1 MIDSTGKFWWIQLD
15 EEAAARPDQPS
26 FHAFAEGMHS
36 DVRGEVIT
44 LPAGSNFDLPHDRWP
59 RHLSIV
65 IGIEGVLDAEI
76 GGRTIGLRALSQLV
90 VLPGVPCR
98 LKAATPVTTI
108 EWISLISMS
117 PLKTG

>member
-1 MIDSTGKFWWIQLD
+1 MIDSTDKFWWIQLD

-36 DVRGEVIT
+36 DVRGVVIT
-44 LPAGSNFDLPHDRWP
+44 LACGGNFDLPHDRWP
-59 RHLSIV
+59 RHISIV
-65 IGIEGVLDAEI
+65 IAIEGALDAEI
-76 GGRTIGLRALSQLV
+76 DGRTIALRALSQLV

-98 LKAATPVTTI
+98 LTATSVATV